1 MSFCECLTKFLQSL
15 DCRKQITVSEPIPT
29 LNIDAAEQDNLAPQ
43 PDLEL
48 ALQTDL
54 DAESE
59 PEPAEIEEIKPLTIE
74 EADADDT
81 EDSEEEI
88 PIIEDRNA
96 RNSHYSEDL
105 EFECDERE
113 LIKILDEKE
122 KEDEDEDRHRFSM
135 Y

>member
-15 DCRKQITVSEPIPT
+15 DCRKKPAVSEPILT
-29 LNIDAAEQDNLAPQ
+29 SNVDTAEKDNLTPQ

-54 DAESE
+54 EDESE
-59 PEPAEIEEIKPLTIE
+59 PEPAKIEEIKPLTIE
-74 EADADDT
+74 EADADD
-81 EDSEEEI
+81 SEEEI
-88 PIIEDRNA
+88 PIIEDRHV

-122 KEDEDEDRHRFSM
+122 KEDKDEDRHRFSM

>member
-15 DCRKQITVSEPIPT
+15 DCRKKPAVSEPILT
-29 LNIDAAEQDNLAPQ
+29 SNIDAAEQDNLAPQ
-43 PDLEL
+43 S
-48 ALQTDL
+48 DL
-54 DAESE
+54 DTAPQSDLDTI
-59 PEPAEIEEIKPLTIE
+59 PEPTEIEEVKPLTIE
-74 EADADDT
+74 EADTDDS

>member
-43 PDLEL
+43 PV
-48 ALQTDL
+48 L
-54 DAESE
+54 DTI
-59 PEPAEIEEIKPLTIE
+59 PEPTEIEEVKPLTIE
-74 EADADDT
+74 EADTD
-81 EDSEEEI
+81 DSEEEI

>member
-15 DCRKQITVSEPIPT
+15 DCRKKPAVSEPIPT

-43 PDLEL
+43 PVLDTAPQSDLE
-48 ALQTDL
+48 
-54 DAESE
+54 AESE
-59 PEPAEIEEIKPLTIE
+59 PEPTEIEEIKPLTIE
-74 EADADDT
+74 EADTDDT